1 MLQPIMNS
9 KMSPRTRYIFAV
21 VVGIA
26 YAVALR
32 LIFHGT
38 AGGWLGF
45 TQAASP
51 LYPTDLWV
59 LTIGFLVFGPLAMGW
74 ISVTSAE
81 NASPQ
86 SRWMW
91 IFLPWLPILV
101 SDIFMALFSL
111 EGLICIVFA
120 IPITFFFGSVG
131 GVAAGLWHRHKQ
143 RTQQRSITLCLA
155 ALPIFIAAIEMSHA
169 SPLQIRTVQTSILI
183 HAPASVVWHNV
194 ERVPPIQP
202 SELRTTWAQ
211 RIGFPR
217 PIEATLDYERVG
229 GVRHAS
235 FAGGLLFLETV
246 TTWVPNNTLAFTIK
260 ADTAQI
266 PPTTLDEHVTI
277 GGRYF
282 DVLRGEYRIEPI
294 ANGDIRLRLSSEER
308 LSTDLNPYVAF
319 WSDAVMRS
327 IQQNILQVVEHR
339 CESQAAA
346 AEAPGARNVTLTP

>member
-1 MLQPIMNS
+1 M
-9 KMSPRTRYIFAV
+9 
-21 VVGIA
+21 
-26 YAVALR
+26 
-32 LIFHGT
+32 
-38 AGGWLGF
+38 
-45 TQAASP
+45 
-51 LYPTDLWV
+51 
-59 LTIGFLVFGPLAMGW
+59 
-74 ISVTSAE
+74 
-81 NASPQ
+81 
-86 SRWMW
+86 
-91 IFLPWLPILV
+91 
-101 SDIFMALFSL
+101 
-111 EGLICIVFA
+111 
-120 IPITFFFGSVG
+120 
-131 GVAAGLWHRHKQ
+131 
-143 RTQQRSITLCLA
+143 
-155 ALPIFIAAIEMSHA
+155 
-169 SPLQIRTVQTSILI
+169 
-183 HAPASVVWHNV
+183 
-194 ERVPPIQP
+194 
-202 SELRTTWAQ
+202 
-211 RIGFPR
+211 
-217 PIEATLDYERVG
+217 
-229 GVRHAS
+229 RHAS